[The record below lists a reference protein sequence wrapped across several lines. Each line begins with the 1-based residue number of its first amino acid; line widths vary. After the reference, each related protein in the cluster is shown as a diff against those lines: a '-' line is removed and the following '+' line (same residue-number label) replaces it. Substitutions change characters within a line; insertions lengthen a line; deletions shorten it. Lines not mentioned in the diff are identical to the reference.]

1 MAKAKLIYDLSDL
14 DDAREHLAAV
24 KSGDMAIVLWEI
36 AHNLKKRCHQQVE
49 GSNKK
54 LDNYDA
60 IELVFKEIYELLDEN
75 GVVPDEL
82 TC

>member
-1 MAKAKLIYDLSDL
+1 MAKVKLIYNLNDF
-14 DDAREHLAAV
+14 DDKQAHLAAV

-36 AHNLKKRCHQQVE
+36 THNLKKSCHMHVE
-49 GSNKK
+49 ANEK
-54 LDNYDA
+54 LDKYEA
-60 IELVFKEIYELLDEN
+60 IELVFEKIYDLLDEH

>member
-1 MAKAKLIYDLSDL
+1 MAKGKLTFNL
-14 DDAREHLAAV
+14 DDWYDKRKHLAAV

-36 AHNLKKRCHQQVE
+36 VHNLKKSCHMHVE
-49 GSNKK
+49 ANEK
-54 LDNYDA
+54 LDKYEA
-60 IELVFKEIYELLDEN
+60 IELVFEKIHDLLDEH

>member
-1 MAKAKLIYDLSDL
+1 MTKAKLIYDLSDS
-14 DDAREHLAAV
+14 DDAREFLAAV

-36 AHNLKKRCHQQVE
+36 THNLKKSCHMHVE
-49 GSNKK
+49 ANEK
-54 LDNYDA
+54 LDKYEA
-60 IELVFKEIYELLDEN
+60 IELVFEKIYDLLDEH